1 MMAAQALTNKITK
14 TTHNFND
21 YNQNIN
27 QRTYRNEFK
36 QNRPT
41 KFMLARRHTIQSMTS
56 TTATPLTSQKQNN
69 FDIHYAKHIN
79 LDNQLL
85 TPMTTPFGTDSKAYV
100 GSFNKVTQ
108 SPLPRALHQPNQT
121 CNFNYFDSQDNNN
134 NNNNNNSG
142 SQNEVIE
149 FNKFNNDFY
158 RLCSGNETFF
168 DNETTSDII
177 NLNLSSAQHIVKEK
191 SSLSNLTN
199 HVNAMF
205 DQWLNTNVVVGVIIL
220 SIRCLCICVQQL
232 GGQTLWQ

>member
-1 MMAAQALTNKITK
+1 MAAQALTNKITK

-21 YNQNIN
+21 HNQNIN

-41 KFMLARRHTIQSMTS
+41 KSMLARRHTIQSMTTTT

-85 TPMTTPFGTDSKAYV
+85 TPMTTPFGNDSKAYV

-108 SPLPRALHQPNQT
+108 SPLPRTLHQPNQT

-134 NNNNNNSG
+134 NNNSG
-142 SQNEVIE
+142 SHNEVIE

-168 DNETTSDII
+168 DNETTADII

-199 HVNAMF
+199 HVNALF
-205 DQWLNTNVVVGVIIL
+205 DQWLNTNVVVG
-220 SIRCLCICVQQL
+220 
-232 GGQTLWQ
+232 GGSGERVEQIKASCKLNQ